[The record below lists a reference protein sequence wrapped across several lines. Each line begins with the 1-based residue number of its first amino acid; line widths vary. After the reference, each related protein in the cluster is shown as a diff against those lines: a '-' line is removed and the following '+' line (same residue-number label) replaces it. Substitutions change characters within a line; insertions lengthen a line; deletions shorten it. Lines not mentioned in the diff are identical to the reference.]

1 MGARWIKAAVIYFLI
16 GVGLGLYMHA
26 TIELQWGATH
36 AHINVVGWLTTA
48 VIGLIYTIYPQAGN
62 SILGKVH
69 FWLYNIGLPVLL
81 IGMLIIQ
88 PALGM
93 PMILIQICV
102 WGGGGALAISIL
114 LFIVNVFK
122 NVHAPLRMS

>member
-1 MGARWIKAAVIYFLI
+1 MGARWIKIAVIYFLV
-16 GVGLGLYMHA
+16 GVGFGLYMHA
-26 TIELQWGATH
+26 TIELQWAATH

-48 VIGLIYTIYPQAGN
+48 AIGLIYTVYPQAGN
-62 SILGKVH
+62 SVLGKAH

-88 PALGM
+88 PVLGM

>member
-16 GVGLGLYMHA
+16 GVGFGLYMHA
-26 TIELQWGATH
+26 TIQLQWGATH

-48 VIGLIYTIYPQAGN
+48 MIGVIYTIYPQAGN
-62 SILGKVH
+62 SILGKSH

-88 PALGM
+88 PALGL

-102 WGGGGALAISIL
+102 WGGGSALAISIL

-122 NVHAPLRMS
+122 NVHAPFRMS

>member
-16 GVGLGLYMHA
+16 GVGFGLYMHA
-26 TIELQWGATH
+26 TIQLQWGATH

-48 VIGLIYTIYPQAGN
+48 MIGVIYTIYPQAGN
-62 SILGKVH
+62 SILGKSH

-88 PALGM
+88 PALGL
-93 PMILIQICV
+93 PKILIQICV
-102 WGGGGALAISIL
+102 WGGGSALAISIL

-122 NVHAPLRMS
+122 NVHAPFRMS

>member
-16 GVGLGLYMHA
+16 GVGFGLYMHA
-26 TIELQWGATH
+26 TIQLQWGATH

-48 VIGLIYTIYPQAGN
+48 MIGIIYTIYPQAGN

-93 PMILIQICV
+93 PMVLIQICI
-102 WGGGGALAISIL
+102 WAGGSALAISIL

-122 NVHAPLRMS
+122 NVHAPFRMS